1 MKSESSGRGVRVVLL
16 AAMAGGS
23 RGRSVHGREG
33 EASDFPGRAA
43 RYCNRHIAAHVHSN
57 GSADAAMRGLDRK
70 KKWCSGQDSNLH
82 ALRHTPLKRVC
93 LPIPPPEHFHE
104 GRRTKSIPPH
114 LVKPRKW
121 PCFDGPQVRKS
132 PPTGAADLPAQRRV
146 PERERVPG
154 RSWPCR
160 FESDLRLRPFSQPHS
175 HHPRSHPRQ

>member
-1 MKSESSGRGVRVVLL
+1 MVLL

-104 GRRTKSIPPH
+104 GRRTKRTPPH
-114 LVKPRKW
+114 LVKPGKLSPSKASKIRK
-121 PCFDGPQVRKS
+121 C
-132 PPTGAADLPAQRRV
+132 PTTCAVDRPAN
-146 PERERVPG
+146 ERVPV
-154 RSWPCR
+154 RERALEKSFLCR
-160 FESDLRLRPFSQPHS
+160 FESDLRLHPSSRPHS
-175 HHPRSHPRQ
+175 QDRRSRPLQ